1 MSHLLRWP
9 IEIGWEFKS
18 CGNLLHLLVEC
29 ARIGP
34 TMFKH
39 LKIFTTKRLDD
50 ILVVTPK
57 GQAGSFLYNDLHR
70 EANTIRDAV
79 LKPDVSHLV
88 INLSKLQ
95 YFGSEFIGSLV
106 SMAREVKNQKG
117 QAALCAAD
125 PQMVEVLQNMSL
137 FKLWPYFATE
147 EEAVAALRAGEANPE
162 PVQSNP

>member
-1 MSHLLRWP
+1 ML
-9 IEIGWEFKS
+9 
-18 CGNLLHLLVEC
+18 
-29 ARIGP
+29 
-34 TMFKH
+34 KH
-39 LKIFTTKRLDD
+39 LKIFTTKLLDE
-50 ILVVTPK
+50 ILVVTPQ

-79 LKPDVSHLV
+79 SKPDVSHLI
-88 INLSKLQ
+88 INLSELH

-106 SMAREVKNQKG
+106 SMAREVKNQQG

-147 EEAVAALRAGEANPE
+147 EEAVAELRAGDAEAKPK
-162 PVQSNP
+162 PVQSNA